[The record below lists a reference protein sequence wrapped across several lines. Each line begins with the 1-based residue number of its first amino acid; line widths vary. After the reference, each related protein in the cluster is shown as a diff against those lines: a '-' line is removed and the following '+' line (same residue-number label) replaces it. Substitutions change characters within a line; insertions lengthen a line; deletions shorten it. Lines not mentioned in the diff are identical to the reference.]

1 MKLQQMIPLTFDLFF
16 PQTIITNIV
25 DTFFVLTTPHAFLSR
40 DTTEVTVITL
50 AVRFEFTVVETPDAN
65 RIVANFLFAAVFADV
80 KITCITTKKV

>member
-1 MKLQQMIPLTFDLFF
+1 MIPLTFDLFF

-80 KITCITTKKV
+80 KITFITTKKV